1 MVAVVDM
8 ILYVHSKGKGEGKGK
23 KGELCMGEKRERG
36 GEGERAYCITF
47 TKNKAI
53 ISQGCYFL
61 HYISINV
68 YNVSFKNM

>member
-36 GEGERAYCITF
+36 GEGEREHIASHLLKIKLLFHKGVIFF
-47 TKNKAI
+47 T
-53 ISQGCYFL
+53 ISA
-61 HYISINV
+61 
-68 YNVSFKNM
+68 